1 MIEGLRPVWSKLALL
16 AVAAMGVAGCTVRQ
30 TTADSISVEYDALHP
45 EFGQIEA
52 NRHCQQFGKSA
63 VLVATRP
70 GTPSLSTMM
79 LNSTIGTYHCTAG
92 MGPAAAT
99 GAPAGA
105 R

>member
-1 MIEGLRPVWSKLALL
+1 MSVGSLPSWSSLVLIGIATL
-16 AVAAMGVAGCTVRQ
+16 GVAGCTVRE
-30 TTADSISVEYDALHP
+30 TTPDSITVEHDALHP

-52 NRHCQQFGKSA
+52 NQYCQQLGKTP

-79 LNSTIGTYHCTAG
+79 LNSTISTYRCVGGVGSVESDTSSGT
-92 MGPAAAT
+92 
-99 GAPAGA
+99 